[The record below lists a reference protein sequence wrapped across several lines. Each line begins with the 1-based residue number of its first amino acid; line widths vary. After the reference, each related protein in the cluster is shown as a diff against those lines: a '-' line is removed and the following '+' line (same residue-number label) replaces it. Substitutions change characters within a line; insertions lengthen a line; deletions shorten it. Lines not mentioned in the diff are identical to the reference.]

1 MYDESETIDLDT
13 VPLEGGVLLKMLSF
27 SIDPYLRHRM
37 IKPEG
42 PQYEETVVSSTSS
55 SLSAPSLTPPLLRN
69 LWRRVNCKHTPHNN
83 VILELIFA
91 IRMENNGVAVVL
103 RSADPAFQPGDH
115 LWDMFRTS

>member
-42 PQYEETVVSSTSS
+42 PQYEETVVSSTSCFFS
-55 SLSAPSLTPPLLRN
+55 IPSLTPPPLRN
-69 LWRRVNCKHTPHNN
+69 RWRLVNCKYTSRNN
-83 VILELIFA
+83 VELRVDIT
-91 IRMENNGVAVVL
+91 
-103 RSADPAFQPGDH
+103 D
-115 LWDMFRTS
+115 